1 LVRRSILLAYRGRS
15 LAVASAAVSI
25 MFSIAAGAAEPM
37 GPRLPD
43 LSGYDCAKV
52 AATTPAEV
60 IHKGQVIGG
69 KYHEWHEL
77 YLEAQ
82 SARKLACIS
91 LIAPRAEQ
99 LSAAAV
105 KDFLSASLGVGAPPA
120 SAKARAQAEDV
131 QQIDEPDNVRPEPL
145 RRAKPEEAT
154 KNAPER
160 GAEAGPEAPPL
171 PASKEADPAA
181 AVAPIKRERP
191 SILRPSFDLEA
202 PAAVGVDDRQRV
214 ANTRTSPWNAIGYLS
229 VTYPNGQSFRCTG
242 TLISPYVVLT
252 AGHCLHNKN
261 RGGYASQVRFY
272 PAQYQNQVGDN
283 QPIRPYGKSDFAF
296 IRVTETWTQMSD
308 QDSYPVTDYR
318 HDFAAVQFQT
328 PFTFTDTFM
337 PVIYGSNINPV
348 TASGYPGVVQ
358 GITNYTQWTDDGGD
372 TSASY
377 MRTSHVKQYAID
389 GSGGNSGGPFF
400 ATDPATGQNS
410 LVGSLS
416 YADETDDRAGGP
428 WYDSWNR
435 TLLTSWMSW
444 SPAAAAVGTVGGLR
458 VPGVFSS
465 NHPTLFSYLRFYNGG
480 NAPGTV
486 EVTVADGNTGQP
498 LATWTSSNIAPSAML
513 QVGMR
518 AIESQLPTLPANKP
532 DFYTLSIRPTFT
544 GFFQH
549 AMHEP
554 FTKALTNITS
564 CDTGAAA
571 QTSLVMGVH
580 STRIEGYPSSVV
592 VHNTSANAM
601 SVSLGIYDARN
612 GNLLGTYQTGTIPA
626 NGQKVITAATL
637 QANSSPS
644 WQPNELDMA
653 HYIVKPLSSFFTG
666 YLQHL
671 VHNQAGDT
679 VADVSTLCRLSP

>member
-1 LVRRSILLAYRGRS
+1 MVRRSFLPT
-15 LAVASAAVSI
+15 ASAILSVMLS
-25 MFSIAAGAAEPM
+25 FAAGAAAPN

-43 LSGYDCAKV
+43 LGAYDCAKAA
-52 AATTPAEV
+52 AATPADV
-60 IHKGQVIGG
+60 VHKGQVIGG

-77 YLEAQ
+77 YLGAAD
-82 SARKLACIS
+82 ARRLACIS

-99 LSAAAV
+99 LSAAAA
-105 KDFLSASLGVGAPPA
+105 KDFLNSSLGIGAPA
-120 SAKARAQAEDV
+120 ANAKARAQGDDV
-131 QQIDEPDNVRPEPL
+131 QRIDEPDNVQTEPL
-145 RRAKPEEAT
+145 RRVKPDDAAKS
-154 KNAPER
+154 APER
-160 GAEAGPEAPPL
+160 GAETAPEAPPL
-171 PASKEADPAA
+171 PASKQADPAA
-181 AVAPIKRERP
+181 KVTPVTRERP
-191 SILRPSFDLEA
+191 GERPAFDPEA
-202 PAAVGVDDRQRV
+202 PATIGVDDRQRV
-214 ANTRTSPWNAIGYLS
+214 PNTLTAPFNTIGYLS
-229 VTYPNGQSFRCTG
+229 VTYPNGQSFRCTA
-242 TLISPYVVLT
+242 TLVSPYVVLT
-252 AGHCLHNKN
+252 AGHCVHNKN
-261 RGGYASQVRFY
+261 RGGYAAQVRFY

-283 QPIRPYGKSDFAF
+283 QPLRPYGKSDFAF
-296 IRVTETWTQMSD
+296 IRATETWTQMSD
-308 QDSYPVTDYR
+308 QDTYPVTDYR

-337 PVIYGSNINPV
+337 PVTFGSTTNPV

-358 GITNYTQWTDDGGD
+358 GVSNYTQWSDEGGD
-372 TSASY
+372 TSANS
-377 MRTSHVKQYAID
+377 MRANHVKQYAID

-400 ATDPATGQNS
+400 AADPATGQNA

-435 TLLTSWMSW
+435 TLLTSWMNW
-444 SPAAAAVGTVGGLR
+444 TPTAAAAGDIGGLR

-465 NHPTLFSYLRFYNGG
+465 NHATLFSYLRFYNAG
-480 NAPGTV
+480 AAAGTV
-486 EVTVADGNTGQP
+486 DVTVSDGNTGQP
-498 LATWTSSNIAPSAML
+498 LATWTSGTIAPSAMM

-518 AIESQLPTLPANKP
+518 AIESQLPALPANKP

-592 VHNTSANAM
+592 VHNTSNIPM
-601 SVSLGIYDARN
+601 SVSLGVYDARN
-612 GNLLGTYQTGTIPA
+612 GNLLGTYQTPNIPA
-626 NGQKVITAATL
+626 NGQRVIAAATL
-637 QANSSPS
+637 QANASPS
-644 WQPNELDMA
+644 WQPTEIDMA
-653 HYIVKPLSSFFTG
+653 HYIVKPLSNFFTG

-671 VHNQAGDT
+671 VHNEASDT
-679 VADVSTLCRLSP
+679 VANVTALCRLAP